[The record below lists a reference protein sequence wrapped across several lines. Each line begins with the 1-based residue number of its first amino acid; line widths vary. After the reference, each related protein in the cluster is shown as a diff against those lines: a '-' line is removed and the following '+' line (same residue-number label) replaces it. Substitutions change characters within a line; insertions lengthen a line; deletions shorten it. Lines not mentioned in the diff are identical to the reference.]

1 MKLAL
6 IAAVSRNGVIGRGND
21 LPWRL
26 PDDMRHFMRTTKGC
40 PVIMGRR
47 TFESMPG
54 PLPKRLNI
62 LVTRTAGYA
71 AEGVEVVR
79 DFPAALA
86 AAAQHCD
93 RNGIA
98 TAFAIGGAA
107 IYQEALQTAHRLYI
121 TWVDAEVAGDTWF
134 PEPDWRLWRETS
146 TVDHPVDER
155 HEHAFRIVIYE
166 RRAAPDSTALA
177 PD

>member
-6 IAAVSRNGVIGRGND
+6 IAAVGRNGVIGREND

-54 PLPKRLNI
+54 PLPKRFNI
-62 LVTRTAGYA
+62 LVTRTARYA
-71 AEGVEVVR
+71 AAGVEVVR

-86 AAAQHCD
+86 AAARHCAQ
-93 RNGIA
+93 NGIA

-107 IYQEALQTAHRLYI
+107 IYQEALQTAHKLYI

-134 PEPDWRLWRETS
+134 PELDWRQWRETCA
-146 TVDHPVDER
+146 VEHPADGR

-166 RRAAPDSTALA
+166 RRAAADSSTPA
-177 PD
+177 PR